1 MAGMLWSFASVIPL
15 PPSFVAAPVVVT
27 QPAMRPVAYQWPSG
41 AKPATYSPIVSI
53 RETPSRDCDRSLYG
67 SRCFAT
73 CTTPPPFTPAKKV
86 TPQDLRTSMSTWLPL
101 VSSQGVARSRGWRWT
116 VTAMFVSPFFTEMKK
131 ASLFRE
137 AFVVAL
143 GAWSVPLPSRTDVR
157 PLNEDDANKG
167 EKEAREFHVR
177 PVFLPNGA
185 TVNPR
190 LGALCIAHYVVR
202 HEASRTSA

>member
-1 MAGMLWSFASVIPL
+1 MLCSFASVMPL

-27 QPAMRPVAYQWPSG
+27 QPATRPVAYQWPSG

-73 CTTPPPFTPAKKV
+73 CTTPPPFTPAKKL

-101 VSSQGVARSRGWRWT
+101 VSSQGVARSRGWRST

-131 ASLFRE
+131 TSRSGRSFVSGPVRE
-137 AFVVAL
+137 V
-143 GAWSVPLPSRTDVR
+143 WPLSSRAHVR

-167 EKEAREFHVR
+167 EKEAGEFHVR
-177 PVFLPNGA
+177 PVFLPRHA

-190 LGALCIAHYVVR
+190 LVGLCIAHYCVR
-202 HEASRTSA
+202 HEPSLTSA